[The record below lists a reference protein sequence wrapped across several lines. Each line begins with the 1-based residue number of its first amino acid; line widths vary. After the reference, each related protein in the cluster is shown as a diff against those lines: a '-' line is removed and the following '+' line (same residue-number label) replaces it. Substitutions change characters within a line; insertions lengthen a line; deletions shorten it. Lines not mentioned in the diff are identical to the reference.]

1 MTDEDYVS
9 LKEYFDM
16 RLKHIEETMN
26 ERLVSQAS
34 AVKIAHDAVERRLES
49 MNEFRQSLTDQN
61 KTFVSLAE
69 FDAYKTMVRHDL
81 SRLSTDIT
89 SLNLSRAELSGKA
102 SQSQVL
108 LSLAIGITSLVIT
121 IVKLFIK

>member
-69 FDAYKTMVRHDL
+69 FDAYKTMVRQDL

>member
-1 MTDEDYVS
+1 MTDDDFIS
-9 LKEYFDM
+9 LKQYFG
-16 RLKHIEETMN
+16 LQHIEETMN
-26 ERLVSQAS
+26 ERLVSQAV

-69 FDAYKTMVRHDL
+69 FDAYKTMVRQDL
-81 SRLSTDIT
+81 SRLSTDIN

-102 SQSQVL
+102 SQGQVL
-108 LSLAIGITSLVIT
+108 LSMAIGITSLVIT
-121 IVKLFIK
+121 IAKLFIK